1 MRIRHFAVTEA
12 DWNCVVCCC
21 KFREEEEL
29 VEHMEH
35 CHGLAAQQR
44 SSQEN
49 AEITSQDIGNGEE
62 PAAKRRKVMQIG
74 EVTDMTVD
82 FICPTEKET
91 TKEPASLPVG

>member
-1 MRIRHFAVTEA
+1 
-12 DWNCVVCCC
+12 
-21 KFREEEEL
+21 
-29 VEHMEH
+29 MESG
-35 CHGLAAQQR
+35 HGLAAQQR
-44 SSQEN
+44 CSQEN

-62 PAAKRRKVMQIG
+62 PAAKRRKVMQTG

>member
-1 MRIRHFAVTEA
+1 
-12 DWNCVVCCC
+12 
-21 KFREEEEL
+21 
-29 VEHMEH
+29 MEH

-74 EVTDMTVD
+74 EVMTVD

-91 TKEPASLPVG
+91 TKEPTSLPVG